1 MTFDERSW
9 LGDSAAGARKA
20 RVPQSAAA
28 LAARVHGA
36 RPFPVA
42 CVNVLAL
49 TSKDDFDVEAVV
61 AALESDPPMSARV
74 LRLVNSSAFAL
85 RTRCTSIRTTV
96 GLLGSRGIRSA
107 VLAGSVLN
115 LFPGADTDE
124 WNSLHRHATRAAA
137 LARHLSPEWNVPAD
151 EMFTTAFLHDIGKWI
166 LLETEPEYAEVI
178 ARFGH
183 AAESTLEEER
193 GRFGFDHAE
202 LTEHMLSHWRIP
214 QPIPRV
220 VGMHHD
226 PASGYAAE
234 QKVAVRVALLRLSNL
249 LAHAMER
256 DVDPDFEALAKGEPL
271 TYLGLSAQ
279 SLRERYA
286 FLREQER
293 EEKGDGSAEH
303 SGMRVAVSPTRTHRT
318 LPDEQ
323 AARAERAERAE
334 RKSAEVCAFC
344 DAACFG
350 VACKRCGARLCD
362 LHTPSPGKVCAPCE
376 SEFAGRVR
384 GTVLAGPKVT
394 FSIAGVGLA
403 ASAGAFAALG
413 AGWTTALPAVTLCA
427 VAVFGTWRRWQD
439 RKSFLAERPR
449 SRPGRG

>member
-1 MTFDERSW
+1 MTFDERNW
-9 LGDSAAGARKA
+9 LGDTAAPVRKA

-42 CVNVLAL
+42 CVNVLTL
-49 TSKDDFDVEAVV
+49 TGKEDFDADAVV
-61 AALESDPPMSARV
+61 AVLESDPPMSARV

-85 RTRCTSIRTTV
+85 RSRCTSIRQTV
-96 GLLGSRGIRSA
+96 SLLGSKGIRSA

-124 WNSLHRHATRAAA
+124 WNALHHHATRAAA
-137 LARHLSPEWNVPAD
+137 LARHLAPEWNVPAD

-166 LLETEPEYAEVI
+166 LLETEPDYAEVI

-202 LTEHMLSHWRIP
+202 LTEHMLTAWNIP

-220 VGMHHD
+220 VGLHHD
-226 PASGYAAE
+226 PAAAYGGHA
-234 QKVAVRVALLRLSNL
+234 KLATRVAILRLANL

-256 DVDPDFEALAKGEPL
+256 DTDPDFDALARVEPL

-279 SLRERYA
+279 SLSERFA
-286 FLREQER
+286 FLRKVER
-293 EEKGDGSAEH
+293 EESDQAQTEGS
-303 SGMRVAVSPTRTHRT
+303 GTRVAAPPTGH
-318 LPDEQ
+318 D
-323 AARAERAERAE
+323 
-334 RKSAEVCAFC
+334 RKSVEVCAYC
-344 DAACFG
+344 HAASFG
-350 VACKRCGARLCD
+350 MSCPRCGARVCD
-362 LHTPSPGKVCAPCE
+362 LHTPSPGKVCGPCE
-376 SEFAGRVR
+376 EEFSTRVG

-394 FSIAGVGLA
+394 LGIAGAGLA
-403 ASAGAFAALG
+403 ASAAAFAAFGPG
-413 AGWTTALPAVTLCA
+413 ALACVPAMAAGALAT
-427 VAVFGTWRRWQD
+427 FGSWRRWHV
-439 RKSFLAERPR
+439 RKAFLADR
-449 SRPGRG
+449 SPSRRAAG